1 MLRNKE
7 RARVGDGM
15 AVGRQC
21 CLSVASCGCQVFC
34 VLFVVA
40 FSFYFASLALTPVR
54 IIGITQ
60 LPPGIAYTTH
70 DMRF

>member
-1 MLRNKE
+1 
-7 RARVGDGM
+7 M

-21 CLSVASCGCQVFC
+21 CLSIASCGCQAVC
-34 VLFVVA
+34 VAFVVA

-54 IIGITQ
+54 ILGITQ

>member
-1 MLRNKE
+1 
-7 RARVGDGM
+7 M
-15 AVGRQC
+15 ALGRQC
-21 CLSVASCGCQVFC
+21 CLAVASTACQATC
-34 VLFVVA
+34 ILFVIA

-54 IIGITQ
+54 ILGITQ